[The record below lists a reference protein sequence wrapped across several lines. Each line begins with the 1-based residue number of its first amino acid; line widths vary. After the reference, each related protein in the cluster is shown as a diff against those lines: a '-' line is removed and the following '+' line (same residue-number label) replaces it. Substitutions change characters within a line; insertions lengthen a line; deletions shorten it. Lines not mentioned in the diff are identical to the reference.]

1 MILVDPARLDQLPPF
16 ADLSDGD
23 RAEVA
28 ACLREVVVDP
38 GAPLATQGDNAYEL
52 FVIESGE
59 AEVRKDGELI
69 RTLIAGDVFG
79 EIGLLATGTR
89 TASVVATSPLR
100 AVGLF
105 SREFRQLER
114 RMPALARSLRQTMA
128 KRVTGT
134 SF

>member
-1 MILVDPARLDQLPPF
+1 MTLVDPDRLDRLPLF
-16 ADLSDGD
+16 ADLSAAD

-28 ACLREVVVDP
+28 ASVREVVVDP

-69 RTLIAGDVFG
+69 RKLSAGDVFG
-79 EIGLLATGTR
+79 EIGLLATGTH

-105 SREFRQLER
+105 SREFRQLEG
-114 RMPALARSLRQTMA
+114 RMPALARSLRETMA
-128 KRVTGT
+128 ERVART